1 MLKFAFEY
9 CHWMWLK
16 TLQGFH
22 SLRLRYMVRLYPDA
36 ARTVAVRARW
46 FGHQNGDQALLNG
59 AEFIERLL
67 ASRR

>member
-9 CHWMWLK
+9 CHWIYLK

-22 SLRLRYMVRLYPDA
+22 STRLRYMVWLYPEA

-46 FGHQNGDQALLNG
+46 FGHQNNDAALLSG

-67 ASRR
+67 SHRR

>member
-1 MLKFAFEY
+1 MLKFAYEY
-9 CHWMWLK
+9 GHWTWLK

-22 SLRLRYMVRLYPDA
+22 SLRLRYMVWLYPEA

-46 FGHQNGDQALLNG
+46 FAYQNDDKALLSG

-67 ASRR
+67 AGRR

>member
-9 CHWMWLK
+9 CQWIMLK
-16 TLQGFH
+16 SQQGFH
-22 SLRLRYMVRLYPDA
+22 SLRLRYMVRLYPEA

-46 FGHQNGDQALLNG
+46 FGHQNNDSALLNG

-67 ASRR
+67 AQRR